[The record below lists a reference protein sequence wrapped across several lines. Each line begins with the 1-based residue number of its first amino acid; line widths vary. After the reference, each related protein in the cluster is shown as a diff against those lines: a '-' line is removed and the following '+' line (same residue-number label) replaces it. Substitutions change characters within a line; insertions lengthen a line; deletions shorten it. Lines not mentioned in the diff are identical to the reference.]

1 MEQVHGIA
9 GDLPWTPTYRQ
20 VNAYRGVRGAHGRPF
35 HRDRGAAA
43 LQGNDGSA
51 SAALV
56 YAGEL
61 SEGVPADGYF
71 DFIVPAEKL
80 LMN

>member
-1 MEQVHGIA
+1 MIDE
-9 GDLPWTPTYRQ
+9 
-20 VNAYRGVRGAHGRPF
+20 VREKVRRLKVSSGLSIRT
-35 HRDRGAAA
+35 
-43 LQGNDGSA
+43 
-51 SAALV
+51 ALV